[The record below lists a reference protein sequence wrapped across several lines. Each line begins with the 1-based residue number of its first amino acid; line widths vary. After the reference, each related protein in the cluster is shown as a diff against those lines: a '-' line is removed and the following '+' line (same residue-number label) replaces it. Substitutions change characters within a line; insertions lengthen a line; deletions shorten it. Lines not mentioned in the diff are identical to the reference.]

1 MKLQFKINFLSTLL
15 TLIIFICS
23 FTGIYYFYQYL
34 AYNTEFE
41 QLQAQGD
48 EMLVA
53 ISELEDT
60 KNIEAVLR
68 SYLPPNGL
76 IHVVDESNK
85 TLIRLQGT
93 THTNKIEYSLNDQ
106 ERYTISSWDDMQVMA
121 LTYPIIWPTHEV
133 VHVQFVQ
140 PLTEL
145 DDHLA
150 LLRWILILMTL
161 LAIIPIYL
169 ASQAIVRITATPIE
183 KLTNTMQRN
192 TIEARYDKHEIDQKN
207 KDEIALMTETYNSLM
222 EKLEDS
228 YTKQQQFV
236 GNASHELKTPLT
248 VIESYAKLL
257 QRRGFENAHVNEEA
271 LTAITSQTTHMKS
284 MMEQMLQ
291 LARANENIQMKW
303 APVAVMPVVEQIAK
317 SIQQAYG
324 REVRIHGD
332 DAHLISDRDKL
343 TQLLFILLD
352 NARKYSDEPIEVT
365 VTNGDFV
372 TIAISD
378 SGIGIPEK
386 DVPHIFDRFY
396 RVAKDRSRETGGTGL
411 GLSIAKSFAAAL
423 RGEISVESTPGVGS
437 TFTVTLPKEGPKNE
451 N

>member
-1 MKLQFKINFLSTLL
+1 MKLQFKINILSTLL

-23 FTGIYYFYQYL
+23 FTGIFYFYQYL
-34 AYNTEFE
+34 AHNTEFE
-41 QLQAQGD
+41 QLQIRGD

-60 KNIEAVLR
+60 NNIEAVLR

-76 IHVVDESNK
+76 IHVVDENDN

-93 THTNKIEYSLNDQ
+93 AHAQKIEYELEED
-106 ERYTISSWDDMQVMA
+106 ERYTISMWDETPVMA
-121 LTYPIIWPTHEV
+121 ISYPIIWPNHDV

-140 PLTEL
+140 LLTEL
-145 DDHLA
+145 EDHLA

-183 KLTNTMQRN
+183 KLTATMQRN
-192 TIEARYDKHEIDQKN
+192 TVEARYDKHDTTSKS
-207 KDEIALMTETYNSLM
+207 KDEIAQMTATYNSLM

-257 QRRGFENAHVNEEA
+257 QRRGFSNAQVNEEA
-271 LTAITSQTTHMKS
+271 LQAITSQTSHMKS

-291 LARANENIQMKW
+291 LTRANENVQMNWESITIQ
-303 APVAVMPVVEQIAK
+303 PVLNEIAT

-332 DAHLISDRDKL
+332 NPSIISDRDKL

-352 NARKYSDEPIEVT
+352 NARKYSEEAIDVT
-365 VTNGDFV
+365 VTDGDFI
-372 TIAISD
+372 TIAVRD
-378 SGIGIPEK
+378 YGIGIPTQ
-386 DVPHIFDRFY
+386 DLANIFDRFY

-411 GLSIAKSFAAAL
+411 GLSIAKSFASAL
-423 RGEISVESTPGVGS
+423 RGTITVDSTLGEGS
-437 TFTVTLPKEGPKNE
+437 TFTVTLPKEGPKFE